1 MTFLCEHH
9 VRTVSEKFEDI
20 EDNLDNFEG
29 NDIVGNYIEDT
40 DDLRTQL
47 NSESEKESSNV
58 IQNHV
63 INKVEHDIIKV
74 IAQNKSTILIH
85 QKDVPEK
92 EVKTQADDTTWS
104 IFQFI
109 KNVIKLPFII
119 LSNQ

>member
-1 MTFLCEHH
+1 MCEHH
-9 VRTVSEKFEDI
+9 VRAVSEKFEDI
-20 EDNLDNFEG
+20 EHNLDNFEG

-58 IQNHV
+58 IQNHM
-63 INKVEHDIIKV
+63 INEVEHDIIKV

-92 EVKTQADDTTWS
+92 EVKNQADDDTTWS

-109 KNVIKLPFII
+109 KNVIKLPFLI